1 MPQVI
6 QIESAQ
12 DLANALYDLERRLR
26 GAGEGSLPSRVETT
40 REELAR
46 LFSYVRE
53 MESLQGREY
62 ALQLLVR
69 ADSRLDPVEETRD
82 EGRLVW
88 ASHDLLQAA
97 AWLEGANAEP
107 LTW

>member
-1 MPQVI
+1 MIEI
-6 QIESAQ
+6 QSAQ
-12 DLANALYDLERRLR
+12 DLARALEMLERRLVHP
-26 GAGEGSLPSRVETT
+26 GEDSLPDRIEAT
-40 REELAR
+40 RKELAR
-46 LFSYVRE
+46 LFSHVRD
-53 MESLQGREY
+53 MEGLEGREY

-82 EGRLVW
+82 ESRLTW

-107 LTW
+107 LSW